1 LRYNRRT
8 LIGQTLSHYGITAK
22 LGEGGMGEVY
32 RATDTKLG
40 REVALKVLPAEMAS
54 SAEWLERFQ
63 REAKALAALDHP
75 GIVTVFSVEES
86 GGVHFLTMQLVEGQ
100 PLDQLIPDSGLPVEQ
115 ILEIAIALT
124 EALAAAYEKGIVH
137 RDLKPANVMVTAEGR
152 VKVLDFGL
160 ARMSEPPAEGPGGS
174 ELATELMT
182 RKGVVMGTVPYMS
195 PEQVSGLPVDHRT
208 DIFSLG
214 VILYEMAIGR
224 RPFEGPSSA
233 ELASA
238 ILRDTP
244 PQLGELRADL
254 PDGLARVIARC
265 LEKAPERRFQTPEE
279 VRSEFDLVDRAP
291 VPGPPPAETA
301 TVPGFGDR
309 PAIAVLPFE
318 NRSGDPEQ
326 EYFAD
331 GLAEDLIARLSLW
344 RAFPVIAR
352 NSSFSYKG
360 KDVDLKEVASGLG
373 VRYVVQ
379 GSVRKAGSRV
389 RIAAQL
395 VDAVTGQNVWVQT
408 YDRELTDVFAVQDEI
423 SEAIAASLVVDLQHA
438 EHEQVQHRT
447 PESLEAWG
455 LYQRALGF
463 FYRFTRENFDQG
475 QALLKRATEL
485 EPQFSTAWARLAE
498 VGIWQI
504 LHGWTDSPDET
515 LELALTQ
522 ARRAVD
528 LDPRNPEA
536 HAELAFALMT
546 AGDAN
551 AAIEESRRGM
561 ELNPSQPMALLFH
574 AYFWH
579 MTGHPPEDSIEL
591 VHRAMKLSPR
601 DPTEWLFHDVLAGAY
616 FNAGRFDE
624 GLDASRRLIAL
635 WPEYYFGQL
644 WCAMNAVGLGQLEV
658 AQAAIREARQ
668 LVPEMSLE
676 MVRRV
681 LGAMGPDVDR
691 RMMGALQEAGLE

>member
-1 LRYNRRT
+1 
-8 LIGQTLSHYGITAK
+8 
-22 LGEGGMGEVY
+22 MGEVY

-54 SAEWLERFQ
+54 SPERLERFQ

-75 GIVTVFSVEES
+75 GIVGVYSVEES
-86 GGVHFLTMQLVEGQ
+86 GGVHFLTMQLVEGHS
-100 PLDQLIPDSGLPVEQ
+100 LDKLIPESGLPVEQ
-115 ILEIAIALT
+115 ILEIATALA
-124 EALAAAYEKGIVH
+124 EALATAHEKGIVH
-137 RDLKPANVMVTAEGR
+137 RDLKPSNVMVTKDRR
-152 VKVLDFGL
+152 VKILDFGL
-160 ARMSEPPAEGPGGS
+160 ARMSEAHAEVPGAS
-174 ELATELMT
+174 ELSTQLLTQE
-182 RKGVVMGTVPYMS
+182 GIVMGTVPYMS
-195 PEQVSGLPVDHRT
+195 PEQILGRAMDHQT

-214 VILYEMAIGR
+214 VILYEMATGS
-224 RPFEGPSSA
+224 RPFEGDSSA
-233 ELASA
+233 ELAAA

-244 PQLGELRADL
+244 PPPRDLRSAL
-254 PDGLARVIARC
+254 PSGLAQVIDRC
-265 LEKAPERRFQTPEE
+265 LQKEAADRFPLAQE
-279 VRSEFDLVDRAP
+279 VREALVD
-291 VPGPPPAETA
+291 AETP
-301 TVPGFGDR
+301 TVPGFGGR
-309 PAIAVLPFE
+309 PALAVLPFE

-331 GLAEDLIARLSLW
+331 GLAEDLISRLSLW

-360 KDVDLKEVASGLG
+360 KNVDLKEVSAGLG

-379 GSVRKAGSRV
+379 GSVRRAGSRV
-389 RIAAQL
+389 RIVAQL
-395 VDAVTGQNVWVQT
+395 VDTVSGQNVWAQT

-423 SEAIAASLVVDLQHA
+423 SEEIAASLVVDLQHA

-463 FYRFTRENFDQG
+463 FYRFTRENFEEG
-475 QALLKRATEL
+475 QALLERATEL

-498 VGIWQI
+498 VRIWQV
-504 LHGWTDSPDET
+504 LHGWTEVPDET
-515 LELALTQ
+515 IELALTY

-624 GLDASRRLIAL
+624 GLYASGRLIAL

-644 WCAMNAVGLGQLEV
+644 WCAMNAIGLGKLEV
-658 AQAAIREARQ
+658 AQAAIREARE
-668 LVPEMSLE
+668 LVPEVSLE

-691 RMMGALQEAGLE
+691 RMMGALQQAGLQ

>member
-1 LRYNRRT
+1 VRN
-8 LIGQTLSHYGITAK
+8 
-22 LGEGGMGEVY
+22 
-32 RATDTKLG
+32 
-40 REVALKVLPAEMAS
+40 
-54 SAEWLERFQ
+54 
-63 REAKALAALDHP
+63 
-75 GIVTVFSVEES
+75 
-86 GGVHFLTMQLVEGQ
+86 
-100 PLDQLIPDSGLPVEQ
+100 
-115 ILEIAIALT
+115 
-124 EALAAAYEKGIVH
+124 
-137 RDLKPANVMVTAEGR
+137 
-152 VKVLDFGL
+152 
-160 ARMSEPPAEGPGGS
+160 
-174 ELATELMT
+174 EL
-182 RKGVVMGTVPYMS
+182 
-195 PEQVSGLPVDHRT
+195 
-208 DIFSLG
+208 
-214 VILYEMAIGR
+214 
-224 RPFEGPSSA
+224 
-233 ELASA
+233 
-238 ILRDTP
+238 
-244 PQLGELRADL
+244 
-254 PDGLARVIARC
+254 
-265 LEKAPERRFQTPEE
+265 
-279 VRSEFDLVDRAP
+279 DLVRRGL
-291 VPGPPPAETA
+291 VSGPPPAETP
-301 TVPGFGDR
+301 TVPGFGGR

-318 NRSGDPEQ
+318 NRTGDPEQ

-352 NSSFSYKG
+352 NSSFTYKG
-360 KDVDLKEVASGLG
+360 KDADLREVSAGLG

-389 RIAAQL
+389 RIAGQL
-395 VDAVTGQNVWVQT
+395 VDAVTGQNVWAEI

-438 EHEQVQHRT
+438 EYAHVQHRT

-455 LYQRALGF
+455 LYQRALAF
-463 FYRFTRENFDQG
+463 FYRFTRENFEQG
-475 QALLKRATEL
+475 RELLERATEL
-485 EPQFSTAWARLAE
+485 EPLFSTAWARLAE
-498 VGIWQI
+498 VGIWQV
-504 LHGWTDSPDET
+504 LHGWTDSPEET

-591 VHRAMKLSPR
+591 VHRALRLSPR

-624 GLDASRRLIAL
+624 GLTASRRLIAL

-644 WCAMNAVGLGQLEV
+644 WCAMNAVGLGQPEV
-658 AQAAIREARQ
+658 AQAAIHEARQ
-668 LVPEMSLE
+668 LVPEVSLE

-691 RMMGALQEAGLE
+691 RMMGALREAGLE